1 MPVCTFV
8 VEYDLEEN
16 RDFARVTVVPSGTLD
31 IEFSAIVQSAFP
43 SVRVKNGSKDPL
55 DMIASPTPT
64 ENFDIYDAHDQT
76 RVQIR
81 AFLDLLCRSV
91 AIKDQLDESHALAP
105 HSLPPDRKEEK
116 DWPRTKVGSLVNEA
130 KDYDRERAYKD
141 GNAVRLIEQRLI
153 DFINLHPRYR
163 LADGIV
169 PTPSSNPS
177 RISTLV
183 TTLAKRLAN
192 STRKSLIVP
201 DRYKSVAAMKE
212 FDESKV
218 GSSAESAQHDSIRM
232 HQDLKQKN
240 LILFDDLYKTGG
252 TIHEVARACRAAG
265 AESVLGLTVTKTSKF
280 ARGWELSK
288 WSLG

>member
-91 AIKDQLDESHALAP
+91 AIKDQLAKVMHWLLIRC
-105 HSLPPDRKEEK
+105 LPIEKRKKIGHVLKSDR
-116 DWPRTKVGSLVNEA
+116 
-130 KDYDRERAYKD
+130 
-141 GNAVRLIEQRLI
+141 
-153 DFINLHPRYR
+153 
-163 LADGIV
+163 
-169 PTPSSNPS
+169 
-177 RISTLV
+177 
-183 TTLAKRLAN
+183 
-192 STRKSLIVP
+192 
-201 DRYKSVAAMKE
+201 
-212 FDESKV
+212 
-218 GSSAESAQHDSIRM
+218 
-232 HQDLKQKN
+232 
-240 LILFDDLYKTGG
+240 
-252 TIHEVARACRAAG
+252 
-265 AESVLGLTVTKTSKF
+265 
-280 ARGWELSK
+280 
-288 WSLG
+288 